1 MPKIGNPTPYAD
13 MPCGRCSGKRKEIGQ
28 WTEKIKTENGTTV
41 IEHAQIICT
50 NRECQSKFETL
61 LNAEIK
67 KREALRLIR
76 TENFEK
82 RKAARTARRPL
93 L

>member
-1 MPKIGNPTPYAD
+1 MPRIGNFLSYAD
-13 MPCGRCSGKRKEIGQ
+13 TPCARCNSKRKETGK
-28 WTEKIKTENGTTV
+28 WTEKIKTENGTTI

-50 NRECQSKFETL
+50 NRKCQSEFEIL

-67 KREALRLIR
+67 KREDLRMIR
-76 TENFEK
+76 IENFEK
-82 RKAARTARRPL
+82 RKAARTARKPL